1 MSRMRVTGALARLSN
16 LHWRLAVALAAGA
29 SFVPA
34 ALAQPAVAQTTV
46 AQPAFA
52 QEDIL
57 KGASQY
63 NRTCVQCHGRNMVN
77 AGVTIYDL
85 RRFPVEDPARFVAS
99 VTNGKGNMPSFKD
112 ALSPEQIN
120 WLWAYV
126 SSRGKPS

>member
-1 MSRMRVTGALARLSN
+1 MSRMRGTGSLARLST
-16 LHWRLAVALAAGA
+16 LHWLRAFIFAAGA
-29 SFVPA
+29 TFASA
-34 ALAQPAVAQTTV
+34 ALAQPTV

-52 QEDIL
+52 QEDIV
-57 KGASQY
+57 KGAAQY

-85 RRFPVEDPARFVAS
+85 RRFPAEDPERFVAS

-112 ALSPEQIN
+112 ALSPEQIQ

>member
-1 MSRMRVTGALARLSN
+1 MSRMRVKGSLARLLN
-16 LHWRLAVALAAGA
+16 LHWPLAFALAAGTT
-29 SFVPA
+29 FMPA
-34 ALAQPAVAQTTV
+34 ALAQPAVAQ
-46 AQPAFA
+46 PAFD

-57 KGASQY
+57 KGAAQY

-85 RRFPVEDPARFVAS
+85 RRFPAEDSERFVAS